1 MGRSNANFT
10 SGKESGPW
18 PTPIDMGALVSPDDF
33 VADRERTE
41 HHKKEESHFEK
52 GGMSAVK
59 KYRKKYGL
67 D

>member
-1 MGRSNANFT
+1 MGRNNADFN

-18 PTPIDMGALVSPDDF
+18 PTPIGMGALVSPDDF

-41 HHKKEESHFEK
+41 HHKKEEFHFEM
-52 GGMSAVK
+52 GGMPAVK
-59 KYRKKYGL
+59 EYRKKHGL